1 MKVALPKIA
10 NKFNSAIQKTDQEQK
25 IADLQAEVE
34 KLRAAHSPD
43 LEDELKKLRENLQ
56 HQSGELE
63 VDLGLIDPNP
73 NQPRQ
78 TITPESIQSKARLL
92 KKHGQITSVILVPQD
107 NGRYMLLDG
116 QLRWEAAKF
125 LEWSTIRAVV
135 VVPPKDLDQ
144 SSLLTFLGFE
154 DLNPLDKAEAVF
166 KELSKAT
173 GLELDLIFTAMGTI
187 LKRLER
193 DKKIKELTKLI
204 GVSAE
209 EQQEGL
215 ELLGVTGEEQHIFL
229 MLLEL
234 GLNPNSVKSNLMPM
248 LFLCDDLKE
257 AIRQQ
262 GLKGAHALA
271 LSTLSAKI
279 LNTTEKK
286 ATLERTNVTQ
296 KVIQENLTVP
306 ETREEI
312 KKIKA
317 KYLKS
322 KKTESKEVKIAI
334 EKISKLSKD
343 SFKAADKEQLQ
354 ELRILL
360 EQKIAQI
367 DSAMKK

>member
-1 MKVALPKIA
+1 MALPKIA
-10 NKFNSAIQKTDQEQK
+10 NKFNSAIEKTDKEQK
-25 IADLQAEVE
+25 ITELQAEVE
-34 KLRAAHSPD
+34 KLRASHSPE
-43 LEDELKKLRENLQ
+43 LEEELKKLRENLQ

-73 NQPRQ
+73 SQPRQ
-78 TITPESIQSKARLL
+78 TITPESIQAKARLL
-92 KKHGQITSVILVPQD
+92 KKHGQITSVILVRQD

-116 QLRWEAAKF
+116 QLRWEAAK
-125 LEWSTIRAVV
+125 LLKWSTIRSVV
-135 VVPPKDLDQ
+135 VASPKDLDQ

-166 KELSKAT
+166 KELNKST
-173 GLELDLIFTAMGTI
+173 GLELDLISTAMGTI

-204 GVSAE
+204 SVSAE

-215 ELLGVTGEEQHIFL
+215 ELLGVMGEEQDIFL
-229 MLLEL
+229 ILLEL

-248 LFLCDDLKE
+248 LFLPEDLKE

-286 ATLERTNVTQ
+286 ATLERTNLTQ

-306 ETREEI
+306 ETRQEI

-322 KKTESKEVKIAI
+322 EKRESQEVSVAIDKIN
-334 EKISKLSKD
+334 KLSKD
-343 SFKAADKEQLQ
+343 SLETASSEQLAK
-354 ELRILL
+354 LRTLL
-360 EQKIAQI
+360 EEKIAQI
-367 DSAMKK
+367 DSALEG